1 MHINIFQ
8 IRLEIRRKRLSPV
21 VNLSKDQQLII
32 KLANILGRNNNTELS
47 MCLKM

>member
-1 MHINIFQ
+1 MKAFV
-8 IRLEIRRKRLSPV
+8 PCG
-21 VNLSKDQQLII
+21 NLSKDQQLII